1 MNKVWSAL
9 IKFFI
14 LGYLQ
19 FLYFLGMFQSK
30 KTWIDKQ
37 IISCYN
43 KLNELGKDTKQY
55 PKY

>member
-9 IKFFI
+9 IKFSV